1 MCLLGKLVAAR
12 LLLAKVAV
20 ELHTPHT
27 PTHTHILGQILPHT
41 GELKFWA
48 IVQLNWQIFDI

>member
-27 PTHTHILGQILPHT
+27 QTRTRIHRQTLSHT
-41 GELKFWA
+41 GVLKFWA